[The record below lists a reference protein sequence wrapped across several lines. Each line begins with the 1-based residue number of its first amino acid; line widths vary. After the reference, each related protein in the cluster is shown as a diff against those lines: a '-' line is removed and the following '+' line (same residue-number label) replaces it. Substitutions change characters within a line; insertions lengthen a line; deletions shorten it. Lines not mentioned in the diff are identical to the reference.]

1 MGPGHMGGGPPPVDC
16 AVHHGWCVD
25 MRVPASTCAKTK
37 PKGLPHPSQEEKAPT
52 VVTPPAFTLDPS

>member
-1 MGPGHMGGGPPPVDC
+1 MDC